1 MLLSAE
7 VNASDQL
14 SEALLAEHRPVLFR
28 FALLQLRD
36 NELADDAVQET
47 LLAAWQS
54 SANFAGKAELRT
66 WLIGILKHK
75 IADHWRRSPR
85 DVVTSDVDPIDNDEG
100 EADVDAFF
108 MSTGHWNGGPT
119 TWSDPEAAFKQQEF
133 WAIYETCQTKLPP
146 KMARV
151 FMLRELVGL
160 EAEEV
165 CRETGLSDANY
176 YLIICDRILFID
188 QFEFGAPR
196 FFNQQNWNTTRNRF
210 IQQLQLIKSSSRSRF
225 FYIKP
230 NTRDKQ

>member
-7 VNASDQL
+7 MNTSDQL

-36 NELADDAVQET
+36 NELADDTVQET

-75 IADHWRRSPR
+75 IADHWRRSTR
-85 DVVTSDVDPIDNDEG
+85 EVVTSDFDQIDNDEG
-100 EADVDAFF
+100 EADVDEFF
-108 MSTGHWNGGPT
+108 MSNGHWNGGPT
-119 TWSDPEAAFKQQEF
+119 TWNDPEAALKQQEF
-133 WAIYETCQTKLPP
+133 WGIYETCQNNLPP
-146 KMARV
+146 KMAKV

-176 YLIICDRILFID
+176 WVTMHRARLRLRECLEIRW
-188 QFEFGAPR
+188 
-196 FFNQQNWNTTRNRF
+196 FNQSNV
-210 IQQLQLIKSSSRSRF
+210 K
-225 FYIKP
+225 KEHHHA
-230 NTRDKQ
+230 

>member
-7 VNASDQL
+7 VSTSGQL

-47 LLAAWQS
+47 LLAAWQC

-75 IADHWRRSPR
+75 IADHWRRSTR
-85 DVVTSDVDPIDNDEG
+85 EVVTSDFDQIDNDEG
-100 EADVDAFF
+100 EADVDEFF
-108 MSTGHWNGGPT
+108 MSNGHWNGGPT
-119 TWSDPEAAFKQQEF
+119 AWNDPEAALKQQEF
-133 WAIYETCQTKLPP
+133 WGIYETCQNNLPP
-146 KMARV
+146 KMAKV

-176 YLIICDRILFID
+176 WVTMHRARLRLRECLEIRW
-188 QFEFGAPR
+188 
-196 FFNQQNWNTTRNRF
+196 FNQSKAKKENHHA
-210 IQQLQLIKSSSRSRF
+210 
-225 FYIKP
+225 
-230 NTRDKQ
+230 